1 MSFWFK
7 LPKYNAPYG
16 AFFLISKGVIM
27 VKHVMRRGWIVDLD
41 DGTQMWED
49 TYNWSEVPKSRIK
62 KLSLIFEGRVW
73 SITDVPAYIQR
84 KRGSASPGETS
95 ATVEKRIIGYYDDDG
110 FKVEYIVD
118 ERTGIMNMEVT
129 EV

>member
-1 MSFWFK
+1 
-7 LPKYNAPYG
+7 
-16 AFFLISKGVIM
+16 M
-27 VKHVMRRGWIVDLD
+27 VKKVMRRGWIAELY
-41 DGTQMWED
+41 DGTEMWED
-49 TYNWSEVPKSRIK
+49 KYDWNAVPKSKIK

-84 KRGSASPGETS
+84 KRGSASPGECS
-95 ATVEKRIIGYYDDDG
+95 PLIEKRIIGYYDDNG

-118 ERTGIMNMEVT
+118 ERTGVMTMEVS